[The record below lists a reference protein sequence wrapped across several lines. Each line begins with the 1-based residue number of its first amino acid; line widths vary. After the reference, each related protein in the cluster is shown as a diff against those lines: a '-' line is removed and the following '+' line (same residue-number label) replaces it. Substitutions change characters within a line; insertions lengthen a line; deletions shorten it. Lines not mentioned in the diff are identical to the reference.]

1 MNSLAI
7 KKDFETWKKNSLDS
21 AVNIGDE
28 FLGMSTHIIVSYNK
42 KDNLYNA
49 HSLEFDIVVEGK
61 TEDKVLKGVLE
72 SIFSHIEFC
81 IVKNK
86 DKKITFPAP
95 NEYWKEFYEGIKSG
109 SVIDKPKIP
118 KLKSVSQLPYTTNR
132 INQLCVMGV

>member
-72 SIFSHIEFC
+72 IEHLAILNF
-81 IVKNK
+81 
-86 DKKITFPAP
+86 
-95 NEYWKEFYEGIKSG
+95 
-109 SVIDKPKIP
+109 
-118 KLKSVSQLPYTTNR
+118 VSLR
-132 INQLCVMGV
+132 IRIRR